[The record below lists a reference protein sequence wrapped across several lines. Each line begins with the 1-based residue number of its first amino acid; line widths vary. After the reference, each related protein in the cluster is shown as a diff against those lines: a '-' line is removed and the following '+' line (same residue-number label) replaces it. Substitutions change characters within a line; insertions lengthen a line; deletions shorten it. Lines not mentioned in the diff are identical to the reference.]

1 VIKKVRYMNE
11 KEQKIMGS
19 KFRNALL
26 IVFAVLLIF
35 AGPTYIVYALNSVLG
50 INYFVSIGSGFALF
64 IIGLVLLLY
73 LIKKGVIT

>member
-1 VIKKVRYMNE
+1 MNE